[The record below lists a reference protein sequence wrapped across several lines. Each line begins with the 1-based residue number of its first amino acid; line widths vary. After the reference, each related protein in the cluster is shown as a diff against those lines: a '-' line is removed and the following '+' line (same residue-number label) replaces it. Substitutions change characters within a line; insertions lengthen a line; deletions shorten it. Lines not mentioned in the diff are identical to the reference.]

1 MPEYLFGLNKYLI
14 KKLYEL
20 NFPIDNNN
28 NIEGNEHGSTNNKL
42 QFPKRLGL
50 RKVPLN
56 LLINLLTDLQQLFNP
71 KYELLNVILRNPPI
85 NVGLIDAELV
95 LGQEDLELL
104 HEGVGQILKGDWG
117 GFVEGG
123 AVGVRGLA
131 WVDKAD
137 CGLVVGF

>member
-104 HEGVGQILKGDWG
+104 HEGVGQILKGD
-117 GFVEGG
+117 
-123 AVGVRGLA
+123 
-131 WVDKAD
+131 
-137 CGLVVGF
+137 